1 MSYPEGLVTVAED
14 PKWQRASSLITTAE
28 SVIGLIDIPAHK
40 LSISQTNAHLTPKAI
55 REALRRFSTHSY
67 TADKNIAV
75 QSIQDLGE
83 IADPEQNEQQ
93 TIEHPQRRKQRA
105 GYRTRWRQLDH
116 LRGPPLGVYGQR
128 AFDRGANYPRCPPR
142 PKRRQLKRQPSEATD
157 RGRAKPKTNSSDRDQ
172 RLFQFP

>member
-14 PKWQRASSLITTAE
+14 PKWQRASSLITTTE

-55 REALRRFSTHSY
+55 REALQRFSTHSY

-93 TIEHPQRRKQRA
+93 TIDTHQRRKQRT
-105 GYRTRWRQLDH
+105 GYRPGWRQLDH
-116 LRGPPLGVYGQR
+116 LRGRPWCLWR
-128 AFDRGANYPRCPPR
+128 KAFNRGANYPRCPPR
-142 PKRRQLKRQPSEATD
+142 PKRRQLKRQPS
-157 RGRAKPKTNSSDRDQ
+157 
-172 RLFQFP
+172 